1 MEIDPV
7 MAGLMCSAIIS
18 DTLMY
23 RSPTCT
29 PIDKATCE
37 ELAKIAG
44 INVEEHAKA
53 MFTAGSDFDHRTEEE
68 IVYADYKKFMMG
80 SHQVAIGQISSMD
93 DKELIKLRDRLRPF
107 AQGLL
112 EKDHMDMI
120 YLMLTDILHE
130 SSYMLCVGEDAVEL
144 MEHAFE
150 TEGEDDTVYLT
161 GVVSRKKQL
170 VPRLMSTLQQ
180 EG

>member
-1 MEIDPV
+1 
-7 MAGLMCSAIIS
+7 
-18 DTLMY
+18 
-23 RSPTCT
+23 
-29 PIDKATCE
+29 
-37 ELAKIAG
+37 
-44 INVEEHAKA
+44 
-53 MFTAGSDFDHRTEEE
+53 
-68 IVYADYKKFMMG
+68 
-80 SHQVAIGQISSMD
+80 
-93 DKELIKLRDRLRPF
+93 
-107 AQGLL
+107 
-112 EKDHMDMI
+112 MI